1 MPAVRS
7 RTIRLFSYR
16 RILLASGVF
25 WAAIAVA
32 LIVLWVQSCNRY
44 LAVEVKNSEGR
55 FGVSIVYGVL
65 NFVCDRSGMF
75 LNHPTDWS
83 LIAVPAQ
90 VLPDPSEVFRFHH
103 KPFRPIRQGSIDVRF
118 PVAGPVV
125 FAAAIAIFSF
135 WRRAKAFPKG
145 NCTLCGYNLYGN
157 TSGLCPEC
165 GAEAKGVPTAPEPE
179 SGPSPTRWQ
188 RVLRATW
195 LTLVGATGLAIL
207 VWMVSIGWA
216 WQLDRMK
223 PGNVAVVAP
232 SLAPSVPSMVG
243 PWPSLF
249 TTELTDLDP
258 APLATYMATA
268 RNTGTMSAEELHLLE
283 LTWKFLDHASLADP
297 KMLIHFQ
304 RSRHERGQKQ
314 AVLDPTNWRK
324 FVLDINDDGT
334 LSLRNLDMYGRLY
347 NLYSVDEV
355 RFWLPPDTP
364 RLARALTF
372 LAVESGAGSG
382 SVTESLEA
390 TEQKHDVIFAELS
403 NGVWYIGLNREDRYV
418 DMVPVY
424 LNANLD
430 QTLGNL
436 VP

>member
-1 MPAVRS
+1 MPAVQS

-25 WAAIAVA
+25 WSAIAIA

-65 NFVCDRSGMF
+65 NFVWDRSGMF

-125 FAAAIAIFSF
+125 FAAAMAIFSF

-145 NCTLCGYNLYGN
+145 HCTLCGYNLYGN

-165 GAEAKGVPTAPEPE
+165 GAEARGVPAAPEPE

-207 VWMVSIGWA
+207 VWLVSIGWA

-232 SLAPSVPSMVG
+232 SLTAKPWWAAPPMPPLTGATPLYS
-243 PWPSLF
+243 
-249 TTELTDLDP
+249 TTT
-258 APLATYMATA
+258 T
-268 RNTGTMSAEELHLLE
+268 TGQRIALSAAE
-283 LTWKFLDHASLADP
+283 KFLNYISFADP
-297 KMLIHFQ
+297 KVPVTVRTSSGKDRYMQ
-304 RSRHERGQKQ
+304 
-314 AVLDPTNWRK
+314 VLVEPGDGRP
-324 FVLDINDDGT
+324 FVLEVDGDGT
-334 LSLRNLDMYGRLY
+334 LSLVNEQSEGKVKYRYLEGDPRDM
-347 NLYSVDEV
+347 
-355 RFWLPPDTP
+355 LPPANP
-364 RLARALTF
+364 RLTRALTF
-372 LAVESGAGSG
+372 LALESGSG
-382 SVTESLEA
+382 LDSLTHEGRSA
-390 TEQKHDVIFAELS
+390 EPGHDLMFVELQY
-403 NGVWYIGLNREDRYV
+403 GVWYVGLNLGGPVE
-418 DMVPVY
+418 MVPISLDGVPEAPIEI
-424 LNANLD
+424 ANLA
-430 QTLGNL
+430 GSY
-436 VP
+436 P